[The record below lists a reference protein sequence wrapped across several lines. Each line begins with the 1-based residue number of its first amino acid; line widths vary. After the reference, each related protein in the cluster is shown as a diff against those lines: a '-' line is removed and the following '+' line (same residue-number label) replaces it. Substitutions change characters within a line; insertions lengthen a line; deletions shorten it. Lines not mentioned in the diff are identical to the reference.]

1 MSLILD
7 ILNEMW
13 DATLNYK
20 GVTVNFFGVPYFK
33 TKKQSSLRVTLSR
46 LEKKKLIQK
55 NNNGW
60 EILEAGKK
68 YLNEHNNLIKLQS
81 PFDKSSPKNLILMF
95 DIPEDMRQMRD
106 WLRDQLKIYGYKM
119 VQQSV
124 WVGPSPL
131 PQEFKK
137 IINDL
142 GMKKNIKTFKL
153 ASPYKQKIM

>member
-1 MSLILD
+1 MSLIID

-13 DATLNYK
+13 NTSLNYK

-33 TKKQSSLRVTLSR
+33 TKNQSSLRVTLSR
-46 LEKKKLIQK
+46 LEKKQLIQK
-55 NNNGW
+55 NKEGW
-60 EILEAGKK
+60 EILAAGKK
-68 YLNEHNNLIKLQS
+68 YLEEHNKLSKLRS
-81 PFDKSSPKNLILMF
+81 PFNKSSPRNLILMF
-95 DIPEDMRQMRD
+95 DIPEHVRPIRD

-137 IINDL
+137 FINKL
-142 GMKKNIKTFKL
+142 GIKKNIKTFKL
-153 ASPYKQKIM
+153 ASPYKQK